1 MTDEEKV
8 NSKQT
13 PEEIPASET
22 SVETPSLEEQLSKL
36 QAECDALH
44 DQLVRRQADF
54 ENYRK
59 RVEREQR
66 EFRQH
71 AEAELVLALL
81 PVLDAFERALS
92 AAVENPNNEEYR
104 KGVELIYKQ
113 LVDTLT
119 RGGLKPVKAVGEIFD
134 PYLHHALERVES
146 THYRDQEIIAEFQ
159 RGYTFKNRLLRPA
172 LVRVAVNPSEV
183 IEAAEARTPP
193 TSAMK
198 PEREDE

>member
-8 NSKQT
+8 NSKQA
-13 PEEIPASET
+13 PEEMPASKT
-22 SVETPSLEEQLSKL
+22 SVEAARLEEQLSKL

-113 LVDTLT
+113 LVDTLA

-134 PYLHHALERVES
+134 PYLHHALERIES

-172 LVRVAVNPSEV
+172 LVRVAVNPSEA
-183 IEAAEARTPP
+183 IEAAETRTPP
-193 TSAMK
+193 TSAME